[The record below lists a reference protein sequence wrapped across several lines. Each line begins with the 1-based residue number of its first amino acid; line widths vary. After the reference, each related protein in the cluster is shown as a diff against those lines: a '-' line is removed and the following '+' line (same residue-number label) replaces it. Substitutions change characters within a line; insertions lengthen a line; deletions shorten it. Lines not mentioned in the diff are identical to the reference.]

1 MINAKCVQVSQIIL
15 ENIVGNVFGES
26 HAHCILKTAFRK
38 RIATLQALQQPTQL
52 AIPSSGS

>member
-1 MINAKCVQVSQIIL
+1 MINAKYVQVSQIIL
-15 ENIVGNVFGES
+15 ENIVGIVFGES

-38 RIATLQALQQPTQL
+38 RVATLQALQQPTQL